1 MPTLHIV
8 AGPNGSGKST
18 LTRSRRFGG
27 AHVIDPDAIARR
39 IAPGDLESAT
49 LSAGREAARERRVML
64 AGRRTLVGET
74 TLAGKSMAGKSML
87 RVMEQ
92 ARAAGYRVELHY
104 VSVNSVAE
112 ALDRIASRVVQ
123 GGHDVPELDV
133 RRRFARSL
141 ANLPAA
147 IARSDI
153 ARLYDNASTEEPH
166 REVAIL
172 APGSRW
178 IAENPPGWVD
188 AAVSS
193 TASSS

>member
-1 MPTLHIV
+1 
-8 AGPNGSGKST
+8 
-18 LTRSRRFGG
+18 
-27 AHVIDPDAIARR
+27 
-39 IAPGDLESAT
+39 
-49 LSAGREAARERRVML
+49 ML
-64 AGRRTLVGET
+64 ASRRTLVVET
-74 TLAGKSMAGKSML
+74 TLAGKSML

-92 ARAAGYRVELHY
+92 AQAAGYRVELHY

-123 GGHDVPELDV
+123 GGHDVPEVDV

-153 ARLYDNASTEEPH
+153 VRLYDNASTEEPH

-193 TASSS
+193 TGSSS

>member
-1 MPTLHIV
+1 
-8 AGPNGSGKST
+8 
-18 LTRSRRFGG
+18 
-27 AHVIDPDAIARR
+27 
-39 IAPGDLESAT
+39 
-49 LSAGREAARERRVML
+49 ML
-64 AGRRTLVGET
+64 AGRRTLVVET

-193 TASSS
+193 TGSSS

>member
-64 AGRRTLVGET
+64 AGRRTLVVET
-74 TLAGKSMAGKSML
+74 TLAGKSML

-147 IARSDI
+147 IACSDI

-188 AAVSS
+188 AAVSN
-193 TASSS
+193 TGSSS